1 MLSVTVLYYVYFF
14 SFAVKVLHQHENIM
28 EDYDSA
34 AFITC
39 WHCLEFL
46 IMNEKI
52 SECFQKKCNFFHF
65 MYMYITFL
73 YFNFLLLCRN
83 SKCWIC
89 H

>member
-1 MLSVTVLYYVYFF
+1 MSIFF

-52 SECFQKKCNFFHF
+52 CECFQKT
-65 MYMYITFL
+65 M
-73 YFNFLLLCRN
+73 
-83 SKCWIC
+83 
-89 H
+89 

>member
-1 MLSVTVLYYVYFF
+1 MIFLQQTNVIFNSFILCLLFSVLLL
-14 SFAVKVLHQHENIM
+14 KLLHQHENIM

-52 SECFQKKCNFFHF
+52 SECFQK
-65 MYMYITFL
+65 M
-73 YFNFLLLCRN
+73 
-83 SKCWIC
+83 
-89 H
+89 